1 MVEDEVENFE
11 LSTKLKISKPPLNL
25 LFNPSLIERDDVWK
39 IDIVKLLEILL
50 STLTTSKY
58 KDLRLCGVAILT
70 STLIHRL
77 KVESIFRLEKIASK
91 QQIVDDGSGLKE
103 RREKLPIPDISSLSL
118 PFRKEIAYPISLEEL
133 LSILENMVTDLT
145 NPVIKKS
152 QVNLE
157 PVEVVNFQD
166 YLIKFE
172 RIIEEFETKLL
183 EKLEYNDR
191 IKFNDLV
198 RELDSL
204 EASRYFIAMLYL
216 CMKNKIDIIT
226 EPANTIRQN
235 PFHSPLTSSV
245 KYQGGNV
252 DNEQIIIALKSI
264 VS

>member
-1 MVEDEVENFE
+1 MFEDGVENFE
-11 LSTKLKISKPPLNL
+11 MSTKQKISKPPLNL

-39 IDIVKLLEILL
+39 IDVVKLLEILL

-91 QQIVDDGSGLKE
+91 QPNIDDGNSQKGQ
-103 RREKLPIPDISSLSL
+103 REKLPIPDISSLSL
-118 PFRKEIAYPISLEEL
+118 PFRKEITYPISLEEL

-152 QVNLE
+152 RVNLE

-172 RIIEEFETKLL
+172 RIIEEFEMKLL

-226 EPANTIRQN
+226 EPTNALRQN
-235 PFHSPLTSSV
+235 LFPSPLPSNI
-245 KYQGGNV
+245 KYRGDNV
-252 DNEQIIIALKSI
+252 DNEQIIITLKSI

>member
-1 MVEDEVENFE
+1 MVEDTVENFQF
-11 LSTKLKISKPPLNL
+11 STKQKISKPPLNL

-50 STLTTSKY
+50 STLTSSKY

-91 QQIVDDGSGLKE
+91 EQNVDDGSGLKE
-103 RREKLPIPDISSLSL
+103 QREKLPIPDISSLSL
-118 PFRKEIAYPISLEEL
+118 PFRKEIAYPVSLEEL
-133 LSILENMVTDLT
+133 LSILEKMVTDLT

-172 RIIEEFETKLL
+172 RIIEEFEVKLL
-183 EKLEYNDR
+183 EKLKNNDR

-198 RELDSL
+198 KELDSL
-204 EASRYFIAMLYL
+204 ETSRYFIAML
-216 CMKNKIDIIT
+216 
-226 EPANTIRQN
+226 
-235 PFHSPLTSSV
+235 
-245 KYQGGNV
+245 
-252 DNEQIIIALKSI
+252 
-264 VS
+264 